1 MRLPDGNNN
10 FDFFSESTFV
20 TSGAD
25 SKLKRW
31 IIENG
36 ELRNSH
42 VGNYRD
48 DPILNFDISE
58 DGTTG
63 K

>member
-1 MRLPDGNNN
+1 MKVCRKNI
-10 FDFFSESTFV
+10 FSDSTFV

-36 ELRNSH
+36 DLRNSH

>member
-1 MRLPDGNNN
+1 MNITMRNHY
-10 FDFFSESTFV
+10 FEFSESTFV

-48 DPILNFDISE
+48 DPILNFDLSE